1 MTLLANVDLV
11 VYGMVGFLATLLVFQ
26 QRRLRRVK
34 ETEDANCG
42 WGQVIMAWLVALLI
56 GAAIA
61 GAKYTFSY
69 LGQQSAHEIISK
81 AEPPA
86 TEIKVNVE

>member
-11 VYGMVGFLATLLVFQ
+11 VYGLVGFLATLVVLQ

-34 ETEDANCG
+34 ESDCG
-42 WGQVIMAWLVALLI
+42 WGHVIITWLVALLI

-69 LGQQSAHEIISK
+69 LGQQSVHELISK
-81 AEPPA
+81 TEPTA